1 MKHLFSGAALAALLA
16 IAMPGS
22 AQARMHGHHGWHH
35 AWHHGWGY
43 QSWYGPYAWGP
54 VHARSDFMAAR
65 LNREEMGRI
74 GFKGAVQ

>member
-1 MKHLFSGAALAALLA
+1 MKHLFTGVALAALVV
-16 IAMPGS
+16 IAMPGA
-22 AQARMHGHHGWHH
+22 AQARMHHHHGW
-35 AWHHGWGY
+35 WY

-54 VHARSDFMAAR
+54 VHAKSDFMAAR